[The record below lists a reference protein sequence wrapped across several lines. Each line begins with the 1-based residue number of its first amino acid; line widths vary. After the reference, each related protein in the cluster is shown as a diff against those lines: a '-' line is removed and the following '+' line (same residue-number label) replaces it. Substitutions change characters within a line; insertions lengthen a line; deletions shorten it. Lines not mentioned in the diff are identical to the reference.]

1 MLRWKPYYFGRIKIW
16 HDQLDH
22 PGLDMII
29 NNSVGHKDFP
39 NPEDFICTARA
50 KGRLITR
57 PSLLKIR
64 DEAQK
69 WPSWI
74 LDQKDQVDYV
84 NCMTFAAKS
93 EATNQQ
99 LEPCSI
105 AYCKMYPTQVNCT
118 SPIWLVCEKESISHL
133 RISYAIYVPVS
144 PYQQKKP
151 HEKLGC
157 MSLWLGIFMRLG
169 TLIAFPSIRG
179 R

>member
-1 MLRWKPYYFGRIKIW
+1 MAWPIGSSWVRYDEK
-16 HDQLDH
+16 
-22 PGLDMII
+22 II
-29 NNSVGHKDFP
+29 NSVDHKDFP
-39 NPEDFICTARA
+39 NPEDFICIACG

-57 PSLLKIR
+57 PSLLKIS

-118 SPIWLVCEKESISHL
+118 SPIWLLCEKESISHL
-133 RISYAIYVPVS
+133 PILSCVIYVLVS
-144 PYQQKKP
+144 PYQRTPKKS
-151 HEKLGC
+151 HKKLGC

-179 R
+179 S

>member
-1 MLRWKPYYFGRIKIW
+1 MG
-16 HDQLDH
+16 H
-22 PGLDMII
+22 PGLDMMRKSSII
-29 NNSVGHKDFP
+29 LLAIKTSLILKILFTPHG
-39 NPEDFICTARA
+39 A

-69 WPSWI
+69 WPSRI

-84 NCMTFAAKS
+84 NCMAFAAKS
-93 EATNQQ
+93 EAANQQ

-118 SPIWLVCEKESISHL
+118 SPIWLVCVRESISHL
-133 RISYAIYVPVS
+133 RILSCAIYVPVS

-157 MSLWLGIFMRLG
+157 MSL
-169 TLIAFPSIRG
+169 
-179 R
+179 